1 MVLLNLRRSVSH
13 GLPFLFIDMKNT
25 LLLIIIALALSACCN
40 TKNLPVKIETR
51 DSIITKVVKETK
63 YVKDTVYLEIP
74 AQTAERTTQ
83 DSTSHLENDYATSD
97 ARINEDGTLY
107 HDLKTKQQSIP
118 VEVDI
123 PVQTTDST
131 TAEIKYKDREVKIE
145 VPRELTW
152 WQKTKMYSFWALLAL
167 FVISN
172 CKGIL
177 SIIRK
182 II

>member
-1 MVLLNLRRSVSH
+1 
-13 GLPFLFIDMKNT
+13 MKNT
-25 LLLIIIALALSACCN
+25 LLLILIALALSACSN

-107 HDLKTKQQSIP
+107 HDLKTKPQNTP

-131 TAEIKYKDREVKIE
+131 TAEIKYIDREVKIE
-145 VPRELTW
+145 VPLELTW
-152 WQKTKMYSFWALLAL
+152 WQKTKMYGFWALLAL
-167 FVISN
+167 FLIRN
-172 CKGIL
+172 LKGVL
-177 SIIRK
+177 SIVKK

>member
-1 MVLLNLRRSVSH
+1 M
-13 GLPFLFIDMKNT
+13 
-25 LLLIIIALALSACCN
+25 
-40 TKNLPVKIETR
+40 PVKIETR

-63 YVKDTVYLEIP
+63 YIKDTVYLEVP

-97 ARINEDGTLY
+97 ARINEDGSLY
-107 HDLKTKQQSIP
+107 HDLKTKPQRKPQ
-118 VEVDI
+118 EVDV

-131 TAEIKYKDREVKIE
+131 TAETKYIDREVKIE

-152 WQKTKMYSFWALLAL
+152 WQKTQIYGFWALLAL
-167 FVISN
+167 FLIRN
-172 CKGIL
+172 LKGVL
-177 SIIRK
+177 SIVRK

>member
-1 MVLLNLRRSVSH
+1 
-13 GLPFLFIDMKNT
+13 MKNT
-25 LLLIIIALALSACCN
+25 LLLIIVALALSACCN

-51 DSIITKVVKETK
+51 DSIITKVVKDTK
-63 YVKDTVYLEIP
+63 YIKDTVYLEIP
-74 AQTAERTTQ
+74 AQTAERTTP

-107 HDLKTKQQSIP
+107 HDLKTKPQNTP

-131 TAEIKYKDREVKIE
+131 TAKTKYIDREVKIE
-145 VPRELTW
+145 APRELTW
-152 WQKTKMYSFWALLAL
+152 WQKTQIYGFWALLAL
-167 FVISN
+167 FLIRN
-172 CKGIL
+172 LKGVL
-177 SIIRK
+177 SIVKK

>member
-63 YVKDTVYLEIP
+63 YIKDTVYLEVP
-74 AQTAERTTQ
+74 AQTAERTTR

-107 HDLKTKQQSIP
+107 HDLKTKPQSIP
-118 VEVDI
+118 VDVDI

-152 WQKTKMYSFWALLAL
+152 WQKTKM
-167 FVISN
+167 
-172 CKGIL
+172 
-177 SIIRK
+177 
-182 II
+182 

>member
-1 MVLLNLRRSVSH
+1 
-13 GLPFLFIDMKNT
+13 MKNT
-25 LLLIIIALALSACCN
+25 LLLILIALTLSACCN

-63 YVKDTVYLEIP
+63 YIKDTVYLEVP
-74 AQTAERTTQ
+74 AQTSERTTR

-107 HDLKTKQQSIP
+107 HDLKTKPQNIP

-131 TAEIKYKDREVKIE
+131 TAETKYIDREVKIE

-152 WQKTKMYSFWALLAL
+152 WQKTKMYGFWALLAL

-172 CKGIL
+172 RKGIL
-177 SIIRK
+177 SVVKK